1 MTSLGACPFSNIR
14 CCQPLPPSRM
24 LSALTRQGGRLCC
37 WGNSALI
44 CGPEQLPPRG
54 PEGRVLPLTQEGTM
68 GLLAQGASDH
78 PLPLGSVCPPSCF
91 SSCRPWSV
99 SRAVSWASSPSMCPR
114 HPTYCVPQGRVIFA
128 SPSHLPLCWTIS
140 SGTTAGAPSG
150 SQNSN
155 SGPTHLNVP
164 EVSLVVPPSG
174 PWRRKLPSTAGR
186 HPLASS
192 LV

>member
-1 MTSLGACPFSNIR
+1 
-14 CCQPLPPSRM
+14 
-24 LSALTRQGGRLCC
+24 
-37 WGNSALI
+37 
-44 CGPEQLPPRG
+44 
-54 PEGRVLPLTQEGTM
+54 M

-114 HPTYCVPQGRVIFA
+114 HPTYCVPQGRVISA

-155 SGPTHLNVP
+155 SGPTHLNAP
-164 EVSLVVPPSG
+164 EVSLVVPPAG
-174 PWRRKLPSTAGR
+174 PKQGLRRKAAASHTSSTAQLDSTFLFLFSSDGHLHLGAQSFYRSAVLSRSLCGR
-186 HPLASS
+186 QWGSVLNGGPKPDSPAFWDDNAA
-192 LV
+192 V